1 MESLHSVKNKVILV
15 TGASSGIGKEIAIQL
30 GKANSSVIITGRNK
44 ERLYETRDKL
54 FYQFGIPAESYV
66 CDLSKEEEIQHL
78 VDSLPLLDGVVFCAG
93 VVGYTPIK
101 FLNST
106 KIKDTFDVNFVSQV
120 LLTQQLMKKKRLK
133 QNSSLV
139 YISSVASKLGI
150 LGTSM
155 YAASKSAL
163 NSFVKVAA
171 TELASQSIRANS
183 ICPGVV
189 VTPMGEKALDAGT
202 DIEKDYPLGLGTP
215 LDVANLCLYLLSD
228 SSRWQTGNE
237 IILDGG
243 LTLK

>member
-15 TGASSGIGKEIAIQL
+15 TGASSGIGKEIALQL
-30 GKANSSVIITGRNK
+30 DKENSSVIITGRNK

-54 FYQFGIPAESYV
+54 SYRFGTPAETYV
-66 CDLSKEEEIQHL
+66 CDLSKEEEIQKL
-78 VDSLPLLDGVVFCAG
+78 VDSLPQLDGVVFCAG
-93 VVGYTPIK
+93 VVDYVPIK
-101 FLNST
+101 FLNLE
-106 KIKDTFDVNFVSQV
+106 KIKDTFDVNFISQV
-120 LLTQQLMKKKRLK
+120 LLTQQLMKKKKLK
-133 QNSSLV
+133 SNSSLV
-139 YISSVASKLGI
+139 YISSISSKLGI
-150 LGTSM
+150 IGTSM
-155 YAASKSAL
+155 YASSKSAL

-189 VTPMGEKALDAGT
+189 VTPMGEKALESGA

-228 SSRWQTGNE
+228 SSRWQTGTE